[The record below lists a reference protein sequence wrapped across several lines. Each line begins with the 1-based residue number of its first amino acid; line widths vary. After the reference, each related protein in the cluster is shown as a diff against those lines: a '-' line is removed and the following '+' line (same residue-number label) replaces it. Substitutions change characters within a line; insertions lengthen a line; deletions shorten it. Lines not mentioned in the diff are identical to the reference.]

1 MAVPR
6 QQSQAIKAEYTAAL
20 EKNLEAAKA
29 AETAKTAAANKMKS
43 VTTAAAPTDIADI
56 VVSEPIRVRVLPAE
70 KK

>member
-1 MAVPR
+1 
-6 QQSQAIKAEYTAAL
+6 L
-20 EKNLEAAKA
+20 KA

-43 VTTAAAPTDIADI
+43 VTAAAAPTDIADI